1 MAKKDVD
8 DRAKEDE
15 KRKSSKLIDGS
26 IGSITPELVG
36 RYGEAVGERI
46 RGYTGEVDPT
56 GKVTVKGL
64 KQIAESKVDPKFEYQ
79 NIKQQAGF
87 AAEVD
92 YRTNVNAENIIN
104 KSSERIA
111 RSNDVG
117 MGNHP
122 AADFVSVD
130 QHGNPILINGNP
142 EWSAQMKFC
151 GKYNSPAEIQKSAKN
166 VVDKFAGSK
175 FDKYRGQKLLI
186 PSEQYDISLQYARD
200 KASEFRTAAQRFRSS
215 GDLDKAAQ
223 LDARAAKFETVAD
236 NLVDSKI
243 SSREAMFIRKN
254 PKLHT
259 ARKIAQTSHQ
269 AGLEMAKASV
279 ITSAV
284 ISMST
289 NTVALVNG
297 NKELSEAVVD
307 IAIDVGR
314 GAAVGYAHGAA
325 TSVVSG
331 VMERSSNMTVQSL
344 SKTSLPGMIVAVSYQ
359 VGKSVVRWVN
369 GEIDGVQF
377 VLEVGEA
384 GVGVLA
390 GSIGASIGTA
400 VFPGIGTVVGGMV
413 GYLVGSM
420 IYNSTVNMV
429 LEYNLSEE
437 RLKAVTAISQA
448 ALLAMEASQRDFET
462 AMEMHFKRRAQVLK
476 SCFKT
481 MDEAV
486 LNNDHESFTR
496 GLSAIAV
503 EMGSCLQF
511 KDFSEFDG
519 FMKSDNKLVL

>member
-8 DRAKEDE
+8 DRE
-15 KRKSSKLIDGS
+15 KREERRKTSQLIDGS
-26 IGSITPELVG
+26 IGSITKEQAG
-36 RYGEAVGERI
+36 HFGEAVSERI
-46 RGYTGEVDPT
+46 REYTGEVDPT

-79 NIKQQAGF
+79 NIKQQSGF
-87 AAEVD
+87 AAEVG
-92 YRTNVNAENIIN
+92 YRANVNTENIIN
-104 KSSERIA
+104 KSPERIA

-117 MGNHP
+117 MGNNP
-122 AADFVSVD
+122 TADFVSVD
-130 QHGNPILINGNP
+130 QHGNPILIDGNP

-151 GKYNSPAEIQKSAKN
+151 GKYNSPTEIQKSAKD

-200 KASEFRTAAQRFRSS
+200 KASEFRTAAQKFRSS
-215 GDLDKAAQ
+215 GNYDKAAQ
-223 LDARAAKFETVAD
+223 LDARATKFETVAD
-236 NLVDSKI
+236 NLVNSKI
-243 SSREAMFIRKN
+243 SSREAMFMRQN
-254 PKLHT
+254 PRLHT
-259 ARKIAQTSHQ
+259 AHKIAQTSHK
-269 AGLEMAKASV
+269 AGLETVKASV
-279 ITSAV
+279 MTSAV

-289 NTVALVNG
+289 NTVALING
-297 NKELSEAVVD
+297 SKELSEVAVDV
-307 IAIDVGR
+307 AIDVGK
-314 GAAVGYAHGAA
+314 GVAIGYGHGAA

-331 VMERSSNMTVQSL
+331 FMERSGNMTVQSL
-344 SKTSLPGMIVAVSYQ
+344 SKSSLPGMIVAVTYQ
-359 VGKSVVRWVN
+359 VGKSVIRWVN

-390 GSIGASIGTA
+390 GSIGASLGTM

-413 GYLVGSM
+413 GYLIGSM

-429 LEYNLSEE
+429 IEYNLSEE
-437 RLKAVTAISQA
+437 RLKTVTAISQA

-462 AMEMHFKRRAQVLK
+462 AMEEHFKRRAQILK
-476 SCFKT
+476 NCFMT

-486 LNNDHESFTR
+486 LNNDHDSFTR

-503 EMGSCLQF
+503 EMGSCLKF

-519 FMKSDNKLVL
+519 FMKSDDKLVL